1 MNGKKFYE
9 IQDEF
14 GDCINRYRTFN
25 KARVALDVLIQQRK
39 ADRKELEI
47 KIERAKMEL
56 TYMKNEVLEIVE
68 VEATEELLVWMK
80 KWERIT
86 KNKRNRIIAKWRN
99 SKWRF

>member
-1 MNGKKFYE
+1 
-9 IQDEF
+9 
-14 GDCINRYRTFN
+14 
-25 KARVALDVLIQQRK
+25 
-39 ADRKELEI
+39 
-47 KIERAKMEL
+47 
-56 TYMKNEVLEIVE
+56 MKNEVLEIVE